1 MPTSAPKGLEKSAP
15 SVPDRGRVISRLTQ
29 DRFVLVSEGVSFR
42 SVGGTKCGGVSDSE
56 RCSPGDRQ
64 AEFPANPL
72 KAFAQERGGEAYG
85 VETAS
90 PYVAA

>member
-1 MPTSAPKGLEKSAP
+1 
-15 SVPDRGRVISRLTQ
+15 V
-29 DRFVLVSEGVSFR
+29 
-42 SVGGTKCGGVSDSE
+42 GGVSDSE